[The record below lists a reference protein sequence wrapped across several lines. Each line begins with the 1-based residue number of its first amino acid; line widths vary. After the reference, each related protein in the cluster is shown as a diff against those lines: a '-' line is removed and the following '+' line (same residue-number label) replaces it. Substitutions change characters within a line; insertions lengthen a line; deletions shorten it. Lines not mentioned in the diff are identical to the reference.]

1 MGKSGRS
8 SKMLTSAESFLGSF
22 FNTTIHTLPLFIT
35 LVEIMSSNT
44 EQVTAKLAAL
54 AKLRQQKEE
63 QRRQME
69 AEAEANRLEEERLE
83 QELERMR
90 LAEEERQKREAAAAA
105 EEAKRRAEQ
114 AARDLA
120 EFKRRERKLLEAID
134 QKKRELRAK
143 KEKEEAERR
152 AETER
157 KKAEAAKRMELGKG
171 TGSTDKG
178 KKRDR
183 EESVEVTVGTMI
195 SEDGIM
201 WYLKEGRVCKWC
213 EKAGA
218 KCFWRDAQR
227 AKACRRC
234 HSMKKTCLP
243 AEVTTEATEVTA
255 VTEAGPSK
263 KRKVAPPKGKG
274 KEKEKAMETE
284 VGEEI
289 GMALLEEMRGMRT
302 EMAGVKESVE
312 GLWADFR
319 ALASIGRTFV
329 KILRNVDH
337 NVGFVADQMEG
348 SEVEDGVAGT
358 ENGAGESS
366 TVGDGEAGNNGD
378 GVDGEKTVGVEGPEN
393 VMEETLQ

>member
-22 FNTTIHTLPLFIT
+22 FNTTIHTLPLYIT
-35 LVEIMSSNT
+35 LVENMSSNA
-44 EQVTAKLAAL
+44 EQVTAQIAMLTKAR
-54 AKLRQQKEE
+54 KQKEE
-63 QRRQME
+63 MWRQME
-69 AEAEANRLEEERLE
+69 AEAAANRLEEERLE

-105 EEAKRRAEQ
+105 EEAKRQAEQ

-157 KKAEAAKRMELGKG
+157 KKAEAAKRTELEKG
-171 TGSTDKG
+171 TETADKG
-178 KKRDR
+178 KKRSR
-183 EESVEVTVGTMI
+183 EESVEVTVGAMI
-195 SEDGIM
+195 SEDGVM

-243 AEVTTEATEVTA
+243 AEVA
-255 VTEAGPSK
+255 TEAGPSK

-274 KEKEKAMETE
+274 KEKEKATETE

-312 GLWADFR
+312 GLQVDFC

-378 GVDGEKTVGVEGPEN
+378 GVDGEK
-393 VMEETLQ
+393 